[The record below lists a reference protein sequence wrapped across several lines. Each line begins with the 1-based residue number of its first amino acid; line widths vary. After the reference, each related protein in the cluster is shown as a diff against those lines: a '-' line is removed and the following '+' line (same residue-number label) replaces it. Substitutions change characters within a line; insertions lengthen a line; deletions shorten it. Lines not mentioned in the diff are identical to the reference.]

1 MEVRVMLNGFL
12 AACMLLNAPIAQNNR
27 TIVRL
32 VGQHAT
38 VTISSSAT
46 GPVYSATDSHGKS
59 IVKNATIEEL
69 RANHPELYRQINPAV
84 CVEADA
90 RLIADSN

>member
-1 MEVRVMLNGFL
+1 MLNGFL
-12 AACMLLNAPIAQNNR
+12 AACVLLNAPIAQNNR

-38 VTISSSAT
+38 MTISSSAT
-46 GPVYSATDSHGKS
+46 GPVYSATDARGKAM
-59 IVKNATIEEL
+59 VRNATLEQL
-69 RANHPELYRQINPAV
+69 RANHSELYRQINPAI
-84 CVEADA
+84 CAQADA